1 MIQEATPL
9 RTAMAPNLAEPI
21 LGGVYDL
28 YIDALGSTAAWWL
41 GHLTIVAIIVLAYW
55 VITNWN
61 EVSNGLGI
69 TGTRVSAW
77 LVLLG
82 LTVGQFMLYRDYLG
96 FPSSGAFITAL
107 GTSAY
112 LWWQWYQLEPQT
124 A

>member
-41 GHLTIVAIIVLAYW
+41 GHLTIVAIIALAYW

>member
-41 GHLTIVAIIVLAYW
+41 GHLTIVAIIALVYW

-61 EVSNGLGI
+61 EVSSGLGI

>member
-41 GHLTIVAIIVLAYW
+41 GHLTIVAIIALIYW

-61 EVSNGLGI
+61 EVSSGLGI

>member
-1 MIQEATPL
+1 MIQEANPL
-9 RTAMAPNLAEPI
+9 RTTMAPNLAEPI

-41 GHLTIVAIIVLAYW
+41 GHLTIVAIIALAYW

>member
-69 TGTRVSAW
+69 TGTRVRAW